1 MITARVFS
9 VVALTVAL
17 MVPAIAKDKN
27 TTLPDSVLRA
37 TTVYV
42 VISPDAGQSL
52 NHPMDNANAREQVA
66 EALRAWGRFNVVEGD
81 DADLVIAV
89 RAGTG
94 QIVSP
99 TVENG
104 PTDNRVSVRP
114 GDGRLGIEASQGRG
128 PALSDP
134 TLTPQQSG
142 PHIGKEV
149 GRDKDSFEVFKG
161 GAAYSQHSTPLWR
174 YTAKNALKAP
184 TVPAVEQFRKA
195 VAASEKAQKKH

>member
-1 MITARVFS
+1 
-9 VVALTVAL
+9 

-104 PTDNRVSVRP
+104 PTTTALVCAP
-114 GDGRLGIEASQGRG
+114 AMGGLASRRAKG
-128 PALSDP
+128 
-134 TLTPQQSG
+134 
-142 PHIGKEV
+142 EV
-149 GRDKDSFEVFKG
+149 LR
-161 GAAYSQHSTPLWR
+161 
-174 YTAKNALKAP
+174 
-184 TVPAVEQFRKA
+184 
-195 VAASEKAQKKH
+195 